1 MSSPL
6 TIRTR
11 EFFVESRDHDRSH
24 TILSI
29 TEPKDAEEAVLKGT
43 LFVLFEIE
51 QGNARMIEYVQDTV
65 RFIERSYYEEFAAER
80 NHFEDTVMRVNQ
92 LLRGFTVPKNSG
104 VHALIGVVKKSELSF
119 TAHGSPDI
127 WLFARGVARPHA
139 LIPNDEEETKEKEPS
154 SSFFSE
160 LFSGNLS
167 IQDIVLVTST
177 HVRDYFTPDR
187 LGKMVRGHGSE
198 EISRHLERIL
208 KELGSG
214 LSFAGMALEAMPAP
228 GAKGTAVRPVGS
240 NASIEQFLSGQ
251 EKTAEFLA
259 PTVFRNTW
267 LWFHQQWAARPRGG
281 GASRRPHGIREP
293 ANARARGQASEQF
306 LIGHTLWYLVKN
318 SAVLLGRLIRG
329 IVILLWRGLIF
340 LTAFLRSS
348 TGERN
353 VLRSET
359 KRSIRGR
366 IMTWIA
372 RFRSLSPR
380 KKTRLSIALFFLIIV
395 VGGGTTLV
403 YQRVKA
409 HEAATT
415 AELIGQITRNHEEAQ
430 AKIIYGADAD
440 ARMLL
445 REAEQLINQLPKRG
459 TANRQV
465 REQFAGMVATALAEL
480 RKEILVQ
487 PTLVVPITDVTLA
500 RPRTL
505 AAYGEEIMVGSAHTS
520 RAVLVKLTS
529 GTTREIGT
537 PNPLT
542 NAYAVD
548 QTVWWQLGTGI
559 APIDAGGAAGE
570 LFGQMGNASD
580 YVIFNQGLYVL
591 RPDEEQIIRYSARGE
606 TFSGSGQPWIKEQ
619 TVLPLDARFLAI
631 DGDLYVVSV
640 NGSVQKLRRGVALP
654 FNLIPIDP
662 DITSV
667 TDVWT
672 NEKSSFIYILDAA
685 GGRMVVFNKE
695 GKLRAQYR
703 ADALKTATSFLVDE
717 KKKKAY
723 VAVDEGVI
731 SFDLIHLP

>member
-51 QGNARMIEYVQDTV
+51 QGNARMVEYVQDTV
-65 RFIERSYYEEFAAER
+65 RFVERSYYEEFAAER
-80 NHFEDTVMRVNQ
+80 NHFEDTVMRTNQ
-92 LLRGFTVPKNSG
+92 LLRGFTVPTNTG

-119 TAHGSPDI
+119 TAHGSPDM
-127 WLFARGVARPHA
+127 WLFVRGLERPHA
-139 LIPNDEEETKEKEPS
+139 LLPHDEEEKEKESP

-160 LFSGNLS
+160 LIVGTLS

-177 HVRDYFTPDR
+177 HVRDYFTADR
-187 LGKMVRGHGSE
+187 LGKMVRGHSSE

-214 LSFAGMALEAMPAP
+214 LSFAGVVLEAVPAP
-228 GAKGTAVRPVGS
+228 GAKSIVTRPAGS
-240 NASIEQFLSGQ
+240 NASIEAFLSGQ

-259 PTVFRNTW
+259 PTIFRNTW
-267 LWFHQQWAARPRGG
+267 LWFHQQWAARPRSRS
-281 GASRRPHGIREP
+281 ASHRPHGTPTRTHGP
-293 ANARARGQASEQF
+293 ASEQF
-306 LIGHTLWYLVKN
+306 LLGHTLWYLIK
-318 SAVLLGRLIRG
+318 SAVILLGRLLRG
-329 IVILLWRGLIF
+329 ILILLWRGLIL
-340 LTAFLRSS
+340 LTAFFRSS
-348 TGERN
+348 PSERK
-353 VLRSET
+353 VLQSET
-359 KRSIRGR
+359 KRSVRGR
-366 IMTWIA
+366 IATWYR
-372 RFRSLSPR
+372 RFRSLPPR
-380 KKTRLSIALFFLIIV
+380 KQARLSIASLIFV
-395 VGGGTTLV
+395 LAVGGGTTLI
-403 YQRVKA
+403 YQRVQA
-409 HEAATT
+409 REARMT
-415 AELIGQITRNHEEAQ
+415 AQLVQDITRRHEEAQ
-430 AKIIYGADAD
+430 AKIIYGADAE

-445 REAEQLINQLPKRG
+445 REAEQLITQLPKRG
-459 TANRQV
+459 AANKQV
-465 REQFAGMVATALAEL
+465 RGQLAGIVATALAEL

-487 PTLVVPITDVTLA
+487 PTLVVPITDVALA
-500 RPRTL
+500 RPRAL
-505 AAYGEEIMVGSAHTS
+505 ALYGEEIMIGSAHTS

-529 GTTREIGT
+529 GTTREVGT

-542 NAYAVD
+542 NAYAID
-548 QTVWWQLGTGI
+548 KTVWWQLGTGI
-559 APIDAGGAAGE
+559 APINSDGAAGE
-570 LFGQMGNASD
+570 LFGQLGNASD

-591 RPDEEQIIRYSARGE
+591 RPDEEQIIRYPARGE

-631 DGDLYVVSV
+631 DGDLYVVSA
-640 NGSVQKLRRGVALP
+640 NGSVQKLRRGVAIP
-654 FNLIPIDP
+654 FNLTPIDP
-662 DITSV
+662 DITRV

-672 NEKSSFIYILDAA
+672 NEKSSFIYILDAE

-703 ADALKTATSFLVDE
+703 ADALKTATGFLVDE
-717 KKKKAY
+717 KKKTAY
-723 VAVDEGVI
+723 LAVDEGVI